1 MRIICSLLESI
12 TVPAM
17 RSVLFMLILVGT
29 SNVASGQAFRL
40 NDEDG
45 WSPLP
50 EPAAGSAEEG
60 LRNARRAI
68 AESWIKR
75 RPFAEIG

>member
-1 MRIICSLLESI
+1 MR
-12 TVPAM
+12 T
-17 RSVLFMLILVGT
+17 VLFMLILVGT

-60 LRNARRAI
+60 LRNARH
-68 AESWIKR
+68 SLVQK
-75 RPFAEIG
+75 

>member
-1 MRIICSLLESI
+1 MR
-12 TVPAM
+12 T
-17 RSVLFMLILVGT
+17 VLFMLILVGT

-50 EPAAGSAEEG
+50 NPPPARPKDCGMHGGPLQEKLG
-60 LRNARRAI
+60 
-68 AESWIKR
+68 IKR